1 MQALKRI
8 GIILLWFAGLV
19 FVFAAANKND
29 PYLIALRGPGN
40 VVLTVTSLVA
50 FLVLIRHNYWSR
62 RGIAG
67 KLLVLLW
74 GLPLL
79 AMLCARVS
87 FEVRKRNVLQTDVE
101 QARSLGKH
109 FVVGYSSFDEVA
121 TLAEKGLI
129 AGIYITRHNVKAKTA
144 EALKAEI
151 AALQDKR
158 RGAGL
163 PPLTVAADQQ
173 GGIVSHLSPP
183 LTKLPAL
190 STLANLPP
198 DIRAGK
204 ATEFGRIHGEGLASL
219 GVTLNFAPV
228 LDLRPE
234 LKRNRFDFN
243 TLIGYRAISSDPAT
257 VSEIARAYIRG
268 LEASGVG
275 AAVKHFPGLG
285 RVRTDTHHF
294 NADLDTPV
302 EELETSDWRPFRE
315 VLAASKAQLMIG
327 HVTLTAID
335 PDRAA
340 SHSRAVVD
348 GIIRKKWNY
357 QGVVI
362 TDDLVMGAIY
372 QHSVCTAVVEAFNA
386 GVDLLLVAY
395 DGAQFYRIFACASD
409 AAGQGKLDPAMLHDS
424 EARLK
429 RAFPED

>member
-158 RGAGL
+158 RG
-163 PPLTVAADQQ
+163 
-173 GGIVSHLSPP
+173 
-183 LTKLPAL
+183 
-190 STLANLPP
+190 
-198 DIRAGK
+198 
-204 ATEFGRIHGEGLASL
+204 
-219 GVTLNFAPV
+219 
-228 LDLRPE
+228 
-234 LKRNRFDFN
+234 DF
-243 TLIGYRAISSDPAT
+243 S
-257 VSEIARAYIRG
+257 
-268 LEASGVG
+268 
-275 AAVKHFPGLG
+275 F
-285 RVRTDTHHF
+285 
-294 NADLDTPV
+294 
-302 EELETSDWRPFRE
+302 
-315 VLAASKAQLMIG
+315 
-327 HVTLTAID
+327 
-335 PDRAA
+335 
-340 SHSRAVVD
+340 
-348 GIIRKKWNY
+348 
-357 QGVVI
+357 
-362 TDDLVMGAIY
+362 
-372 QHSVCTAVVEAFNA
+372 
-386 GVDLLLVAY
+386 
-395 DGAQFYRIFACASD
+395 
-409 AAGQGKLDPAMLHDS
+409 
-424 EARLK
+424 
-429 RAFPED
+429 